1 MVDPH
6 SLLPL
11 SPARFHALVALSGG
25 ELHGYAIM
33 RAVEESS
40 RGQVKMGPA
49 TLYGTL
55 KKLVESG
62 LVEEI
67 DHSNDSDDQRRRYY
81 RLTRLGSRVCM
92 AESDRLSELVR
103 VARAN
108 LGPVTA

>member
-1 MVDPH
+1 M
-6 SLLPL
+6 
-11 SPARFHALVALSGG
+11 
-25 ELHGYAIM
+25 HGYAIM
-33 RAVEESS
+33 RAVEGSS
-40 RGQVKMGPA
+40 GGQVKMGPA

-67 DHSNDSDDQRRRYY
+67 DHADDHADQRRRYY
-81 RLTRLGSRVCM
+81 RLTRLGRRVCI

-103 VARAN
+103 LARAN

>member
-1 MVDPH
+1 M
-6 SLLPL
+6 

-67 DHSNDSDDQRRRYY
+67 EHPDDEDDQRRRYY
-81 RLTRLGSRVCM
+81 RLTRLGRRVCM